1 LVAERYN
8 VLGKLELI
16 KFDLTRDVD
25 PQPLSPL
32 PARPKNPAWAPDG
45 RLAFS
50 ASQKVYEDIYVM
62 PNDGSGAKLLVESD
76 QDKEPTSWSPDGR
89 QLAYVVFEVG
99 AYGRNQDL
107 WVASSEN
114 ERGHALVA
122 NPAAIE
128 VNAQFAPNP
137 AGG

>member
-1 LVAERYN
+1 
-8 VLGKLELI
+8 
-16 KFDLTRDVD
+16 
-25 PQPLSPL
+25 
-32 PARPKNPAWAPDG
+32 
-45 RLAFS
+45 
-50 ASQKVYEDIYVM
+50 M